1 MNPIRYFIQGKSESG
16 KTTILKEWLNRL
28 ERMNGVYLP
37 YEGGIDTPIIRL
49 DYGKRKIKEQGGWIS
64 KKIAIFESMDNYR
77 EMYKIKLIDAI
88 KLDMHIII
96 LTQNPHD
103 RVRTKLNDILNGFV
117 IFDLD
122 RIGNTIKNRVETVL
136 GMMRYPIIKHPF
148 KYITCDVPY
157 SVNEKSEKK
166 PRKVCEQN

>member
-1 MNPIRYFIQGKSESG
+1 
-16 KTTILKEWLNRL
+16 
-28 ERMNGVYLP
+28 
-37 YEGGIDTPIIRL
+37 
-49 DYGKRKIKEQGGWIS
+49 
-64 KKIAIFESMDNYR
+64 MDNYR

-96 LTQNPHD
+96 LTRNPHD
-103 RVRTKLNDILNGFV
+103 RVRTKLNDVLNGFV